1 MPQMFTRVLYTPAGT
16 RPDFAAGRAKAALLV
31 ADATADDL
39 QMLVEEGWLADQ
51 PKCGPACHGRIHS
64 SCHQQGRDVYQLRR
78 EGARRLDELLAAVGA
93 TFGSWQVDRYRIDH
107 GDQPGVEAHTTGG
120 PDGED
125 STEAYRAW
133 DILIDHHRQPA
144 GWGATICH
152 AVGFID
158 PYADGPVAATV
169 TFRTWK

>member
-1 MPQMFTRVLYTPAGT
+1 M
-16 RPDFAAGRAKAALLV
+16 
-31 ADATADDL
+31 
-39 QMLVEEGWLADQ
+39 
-51 PKCGPACHGRIHS
+51 
-64 SCHQQGRDVYQLRR
+64 RDIDQLRR
-78 EGARRLDELLAAVGA
+78 EVARRLDQLLAVAGA
-93 TFGSWQVDRYRIDH
+93 TFGSWQVDRYRNDH

-120 PDGED
+120 PDADD

-133 DILIDHHRQPA
+133 DILIDHHRLPA

-152 AVGFID
+152 AIGFID